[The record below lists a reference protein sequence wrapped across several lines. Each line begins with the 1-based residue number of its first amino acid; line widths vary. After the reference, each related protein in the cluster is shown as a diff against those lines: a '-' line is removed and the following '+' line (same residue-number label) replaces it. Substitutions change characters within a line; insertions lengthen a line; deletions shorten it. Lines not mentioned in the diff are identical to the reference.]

1 MFRSTYPEQMLPG
14 STMALISETEA
25 GAIRK
30 TRKNRA
36 GHTSFFP
43 ASSGHQQRV
52 ARIHLSI
59 LFKVEELLG
68 APGRSWRQLGS
79 SLGPC
84 GG

>member
-43 ASSGHQQRV
+43 RHRV
-52 ARIHLSI
+52 ISKGLPGYTYL